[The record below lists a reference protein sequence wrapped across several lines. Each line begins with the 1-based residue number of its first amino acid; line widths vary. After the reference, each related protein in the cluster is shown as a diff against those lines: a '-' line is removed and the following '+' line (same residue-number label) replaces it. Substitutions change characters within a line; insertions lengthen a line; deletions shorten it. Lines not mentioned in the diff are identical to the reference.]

1 MLQVI
6 VNERGEESINWNSPL
21 KIDNMIISQYAIII
35 RLTNVNNLSA
45 VKKYAP
51 QFENHVQQSTP
62 PSHN

>member
-6 VNERGEESINWNSPL
+6 INERGEESINWNSPL

-35 RLTNVNNLSA
+35 RLPNVNNLSA
-45 VKKYAP
+45 VNKNK
-51 QFENHVQQSTP
+51 FENHVQQSTP

>member
-6 VNERGEESINWNSPL
+6 VNERGEESINWNSSL
-21 KIDNMIISQYAIII
+21 KIDMIISQYAIII
-35 RLTNVNNLSA
+35 RLTNVSCEQ
-45 VKKYAP
+45 KYAP